1 LAWASGVPLTWVL
14 RPPAPT
20 ATTGTTRMRAR
31 LMAIT
36 VLRGFRA
43 ASSSAPGRGTAAIMA
58 DVATTAGEGITA
70 ARDIMAEAMGGEDIT
85 AGAVSRAG
93 DLPIAVAGQ

>member
-1 LAWASGVPLTWVL
+1 
-14 RPPAPT
+14 
-20 ATTGTTRMRAR
+20 
-31 LMAIT
+31 
-36 VLRGFRA
+36 
-43 ASSSAPGRGTAAIMA
+43 MA